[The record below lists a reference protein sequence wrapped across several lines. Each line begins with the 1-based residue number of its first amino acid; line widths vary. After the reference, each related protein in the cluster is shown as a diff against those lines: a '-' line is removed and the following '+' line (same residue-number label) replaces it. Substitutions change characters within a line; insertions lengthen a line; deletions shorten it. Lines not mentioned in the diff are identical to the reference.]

1 MKTFLRKAEGF
12 ANEIH
17 LVVPPTL
24 NQQLAQFPLATGLHV
39 TAIGHFPRAEYHYR
53 SREHGCQDFILIY
66 CVDGKGWYKIR
77 NHTRTVCQH
86 EAFVLP
92 PNIPHTYGAD
102 GQTPWTIYWAHFQ
115 GDHALTYF
123 RYLSSDNLTV
133 PVHVTLR
140 DTLANLF
147 QCALKSPH
155 QGLTLGNLIHTSS
168 ALAHILCSL
177 FFANPAYVPGI
188 TTPQYKA
195 IEKVI
200 YFMHHHKDH
209 PLNLAQLADQAALSI
224 PHFSRLFKLKTGSS
238 PIDFFNR
245 LRIQQACQQLI
256 TTELSVKEV
265 AFSLGYS
272 DPYYFSRSF
281 KKVMGLSPARYR
293 QGF

>member
-1 MKTFLRKAEGF
+1 MKTAIRKNEGF

-17 LVVPPTL
+17 LVVPPAL
-24 NQQLAQFPLATGLHV
+24 NRQLALFPLATGMYV
-39 TAIGHFPRAEYHYR
+39 TAIGHFPLAEYHYR
-53 SREHGCQDFILIY
+53 SREHGCEDYILIY
-66 CVDGKGWYKIR
+66 CVEGNGWFQISDQ
-77 NHTRTVCQH
+77 TQTVRQH

-102 GQTPWTIYWAHFQ
+102 SQTPWTIYWAHFQ

-123 RYLSSDNLTV
+123 QYLSSDNLTI

-140 DTLANLF
+140 DTLINLF
-147 QCALKSPH
+147 QYVLKSPH
-155 QGLTLGNLIHTSS
+155 QGLTLSNLIHTSS
-168 ALAHILCSL
+168 ALNHILCSL

-188 TTPQYKA
+188 TAPQYKA
-195 IEKVI
+195 IEKSI
-200 YFMHHHKDH
+200 HFMHRHKDR
-209 PLNLAQLADQAALSI
+209 PLTLAQLAAQAALSI

-238 PIDFFNR
+238 PVDFFNR

-256 TTELSVKEV
+256 TTNQSVKEV

-281 KKVMGLSPARYR
+281 KKVMGVSPGQYR
-293 QGF
+293 EGF